1 MTEVAFHFGAP
12 DKLAYVCRL
21 LRKAVGA
28 GAKVVVVASDADVQ
42 RLDADLWA
50 VSPTDFLPHTVSSA
64 DSGAPNQGSQNSA
77 PVILTSTA
85 LQASSYRDVLVN
97 LAEVVPSGF
106 TEFARLIEVVG
117 LDDADRAQ
125 ARQRWKHYTQLGY
138 TIVRH
143 DLALKG

>member
-28 GAKVVVVASDADVQ
+28 GAKVVVVANDADLQ

-50 VSPTDFLPHTVSSA
+50 LSPTDFLPHSLVA
-64 DSGAPNQGSQNSA
+64 DGVAAHN
-77 PVILTSTA
+77 PVPVMLASTA
-85 LQASSYRDVLVN
+85 LQAESSRDVLVN
-97 LAEVVPSGF
+97 LADAVPDGF
-106 TEFARLIEVVG
+106 ADFSRLIEVIG
-117 LDDADRAQ
+117 MDDSDRAL

>member
-1 MTEVAFHFGAP
+1 VTEVAFHFGAP

-28 GAKVVVVASDADVQ
+28 GAKVVVVASDADLQ

-50 VSPTDFLPHTVSSA
+50 LSPTEFLPHTLAA
-64 DSGAPNQGSQNSA
+64 DGVTQPSQA
-77 PVILTSTA
+77 PVILTGTA
-85 LQASSYRDVLVN
+85 LRLESSHDVLVN
-97 LAEVVPSGF
+97 LADAVPDGF
-106 TEFARLIEVVG
+106 TDFARLIEVVG
-117 LDDADRAQ
+117 TDDADRSL

-143 DLALKG
+143 DLALRG